1 MQAANGIRWTAAEKA
16 TFIKGFDAGA
26 ADDRGY
32 QEAKLDAYNALQS
45 KQKSLQA
52 DENKLVG
59 QLAKQSTHLGPQL
72 RFGAAVDQSK
82 IVQLSKHE
90 AAYAAPQSSSG
101 FSTCKL

>member
-1 MQAANGIRWTAAEKA
+1 MQAANGTRWTAAEKA
-16 TFIKGFDAGA
+16 TVIKEFDVGA

-59 QLAKQSTHLGPQL
+59 QLAKQSTHL
-72 RFGAAVDQSK
+72 V
-82 IVQLSKHE
+82 LSSDLVLTSTK
-90 AAYAAPQSSSG
+90 AKS
-101 FSTCKL
+101 FS